1 MLRGIDFMKKHY
13 DKADIYRKRDRE
25 RIVESGV
32 GEMMREDRHT
42 YRIAEEDERRERERE
57 RR

>member
-1 MLRGIDFMKKHY
+1 MKKHY